1 MMYSIGQVAQMVK
14 INKETIR
21 YYEKIGLL
29 EDTKRDSNP
38 NVNYL
43 KVLLKE

>member
-1 MMYSIGQVAQMVK
+1 MEYTIGEVAKKLK

-29 EDTKRDSNP
+29 IN
-38 NVNYL
+38 
-43 KVLLKE
+43 